1 MFDLDYAGAALAWE
15 KAHLPPP
22 TLTVTNP
29 ENGHAHLL
37 YGLFTPVVMSDAARD
52 APIRYAAALQAAL
65 LAKLCA
71 DPGYAGLI
79 AKNPFHEAWN
89 TQWLQQL
96 YTLGDLAE
104 YVSLPKRL
112 PKRSELAGV
121 GLGRNCT
128 LFDELRA
135 WAYQWVREYQS
146 NDAST
151 AQWHSAVL
159 GQAER
164 LNAFDLPLAFNEV
177 KAVAK
182 SVARWTWLHFSDAA
196 FSALQSVRGKRGGR
210 PKTTTLDG
218 SPWDLLEMSRATYYR
233 QVKSGLL
240 VPTVGLQG
248 LDTELLT
255 SGETKAISD
264 NSTQPPPAGGE
275 GDAQSYRTR
284 LRERSPS
291 IERETNSQLTDR
303 LYGSTDK
310 HSRLSRDT
318 AQAEAKAWA
327 YWEYCSPGTR
337 GFWAAEWEK
346 RKTPNAVHPRSVM
359 PLHWPPLLL
368 DEPDVMTSEGPVPY
382 IEQVMRRVESNL
394 LACGRAVPWG
404 EWTG

>member
-1 MFDLDYAGAALAWE
+1 MFDLDYAGAAFAWE
-15 KAHLPPP
+15 KSNLPPP

-37 YGLFTPVVMSDAARD
+37 YGLLTPVAMSDAARD

-79 AKNPFHEAWN
+79 AKNPFHEAWH
-89 TQWLQQL
+89 TQWLQHL

-104 YVSLPKRL
+104 YVNLPKRL
-112 PKRSELAGV
+112 PKRSELTGV

-146 NDAST
+146 NDASAT
-151 AQWHSAVL
+151 QWHSAVQ

-196 FSALQSVRGKRGGR
+196 FSALQSARGKRGGR
-210 PKTTTLDG
+210 PKTTTREG
-218 SPWDLLEMSRATYYR
+218 APWDALEISRATYYR

-240 VPTVGLQG
+240 VPVVGLQG
-248 LDTELLT
+248 LDAEPLA

-264 NSTQPPPAGGE
+264 NSTQPLTAGGE
-275 GDAQSYRTR
+275 GGTQAHR
-284 LRERSPS
+284 LRLRDRNPGT
-291 IERETNSQLTDR
+291 ERECNSQPTDR
-303 LYGSTDK
+303 PQGSTDQ
-310 HSRLSRDT
+310 HSRLNRDT
-318 AQAEAKAWA
+318 TQAEAKAWA
-327 YWEYCSPGTR
+327 YWEYCAPGTR
-337 GFWAAEWEK
+337 DFWAAEWEK
-346 RKTPNAVHPRSVM
+346 RKMPDAMHPRSGM
-359 PLHWPPLLL
+359 PWYWPPLLL
-368 DEPDVMTSEGPVPY
+368 DEPDVMTPEGPVPY
-382 IEQVMRRVESNL
+382 IEQMMRRTEANL
-394 LACGRAVPWG
+394 RACGRAVPWAEG
-404 EWTG
+404 AG